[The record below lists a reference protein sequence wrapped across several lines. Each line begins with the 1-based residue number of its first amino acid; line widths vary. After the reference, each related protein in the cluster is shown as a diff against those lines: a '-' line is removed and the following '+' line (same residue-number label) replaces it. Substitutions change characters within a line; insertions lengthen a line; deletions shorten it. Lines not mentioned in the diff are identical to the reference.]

1 MEQIF
6 HKIDFFKYTTISRK
20 VCVGRQTTQVCNNT
34 WKTLG
39 IGMLGTHFPQ
49 VIGSKYG

>member
-6 HKIDFFKYTTISRK
+6 TRSISLNIQQYQ
-20 VCVGRQTTQVCNNT
+20 GRHVREDKLHVCNNT

-39 IGMLGTHFPQ
+39 IGMLGMHFPQ